1 MAAKDSSKR
10 KGSHSD
16 SAPSKKHKD
25 EASESKSSSAQKRE
39 VRKERQSHRRHA
51 DTVSDAKVL
60 WNKLRLKTNTTEE
73 TKELMERVMTLVRG
87 KVNEISLQHDASR
100 VVQAAVQFGSAEQR
114 KEILLEICEEPG
126 ALIELSKIRYAHFLS
141 LKLIKCCARDNSC
154 VKLIVKVRRLL
165 EQRSFR
171 PFLFCLSNGFP
182 NVVLRIVI
190 QRKYSKTCCPCC
202 RRSCSGVNFLES
214 SIQGNCKFEAR
225 ILWSSF

>member
-25 EASESKSSSAQKRE
+25 EESSKSSSAQKRE

-51 DTVSDAKVL
+51 DTVSEAKVL
-60 WNKLRLKTNTTEE
+60 WNKLRLKTNTAEE
-73 TKELMERVMTLVRG
+73 TNELMERVMRLIRG

-114 KEILLEICEEPG
+114 KEILLEICEEPA

-214 SIQGNCKFEAR
+214 STQGNCKFEAR